1 MCGTLRNLAN
11 DDASYQQVCSTNVI
25 SKLIEVLEKF
35 KGHKELMLNVSRI
48 LSKVSLDADCSMQI
62 IKTNRLGFM
71 LDLVLEYQTFT
82 SFLIRIAFIL
92 ANLTTYFDE
101 AREQITL

>member
-1 MCGTLRNLAN
+1 VL
-11 DDASYQQVCSTNVI
+11 
-25 SKLIEVLEKF
+25 SKLIEILEKF

-62 IKTNRLGFM
+62 IKSNRLGFM
-71 LDLVLEYQTFT
+71 VDLIYEYQGFT

-92 ANLTTYFDE
+92 ANLTTYFDD
-101 AREQITL
+101 ARE